1 MAFWLLKS
9 EPETWSWESQ
19 VKKGTKGEPW
29 SGVRNYQARLN
40 LRAMK
45 KGERAFFYHSGELRA
60 VVGIVEIVK
69 EAYPDHSAEKG
80 EWSMVDVVAV
90 EPFKVPVTLV
100 DAKAAAMLSQMVL
113 VKNTRLSVQP
123 VTEVEWKLVCK
134 MGGLMAT

>member
-9 EPETWSWESQ
+9 EPETWSWEAQ

-45 KGERAFFYHSGELRA
+45 NGERAFFYHSGEERA
-60 VVGIVEIVK
+60 VVGIVKVVK

-80 EWSMVDVVAV
+80 DWSMVDVVAV
-90 EPFKVPVTLV
+90 EPFMMPVTLA
-100 DAKAAAMLSQMVL
+100 DAKAAAMLSEMVL

-123 VTEVEWKLVCK
+123 VTDTEWRLVCS
-134 MGGLMAT
+134 MGGLKAR

>member
-100 DAKAAAMLSQMVL
+100 DAKAAAPGNPTRAHPFRFCVINRSQAA
-113 VKNTRLSVQP
+113 SHG
-123 VTEVEWKLVCK
+123 EIA
-134 MGGLMAT
+134 GGEFRRR

>member
-19 VKKGTKGEPW
+19 IKNGAKGEPW

-45 KGERAFFYHSGELRA
+45 KGERAFFYHSGEERA
-60 VVGIVEIVK
+60 VMGIVEIVK

-80 EWSMVDVVAV
+80 DWSMVDVVAV
-90 EPFKVPVTLV
+90 ESLKTPVTLA
-100 DAKAAAMLSQMVL
+100 DAKSAAMLSEMVL

-123 VTEVEWKLVCK
+123 VTDAEWKLVCK
-134 MGGLMAT
+134 MGGLKAK